1 MGTSKRSR
9 QKANREQGRAE
20 AQKNQARRKVRK
32 RAIQFGVGIPA
43 VILILILFVRI
54 VSGDSD
60 DTTTPTDTT
69 VLDTTVP
76 NSTETT
82 VAPTETV
89 PGAAITGETPCPAT
103 DGSAER
109 TTSFENAPQ
118 LCIDPSKT
126 YTATFTTS
134 QGVVEVEL
142 DTDNTPNTVNNF
154 VVLSRYK
161 YYDGSFFF
169 RTDTSIDII
178 QGGGQSNTDDP
189 GYSIEDEGS
198 GYTYVEGDFMMARTS
213 QPNSAGAQFFFA
225 TGPRVSALDG
235 QGTYV
240 KFGKVTAGLDVLKKI
255 MSQHQDNGGGNGAPN
270 PPVVVESVVIAE
282 K

>member
-9 QKANREQGRAE
+9 QKANRAQGRAE
-20 AQKNQARRKVRK
+20 AQKNEARRKVRK

-69 VLDTTVP
+69 ALDTTVP
-76 NSTETT
+76 GSTETT

-118 LCIDPSKT
+118 LCIDTSKT

-134 QGVVEVEL
+134 QGVIEVEL

-161 YYDGSFFF
+161 YYDTSFLF
-169 RTDTSIDII
+169 RADTSIDII

-189 GYSIEDEGS
+189 GYSIQDEGS

-255 MSQHQDNGGGNGAPN
+255 MSQHQDNGGGNSAPN
-270 PPVVVESVVIAE
+270 PPVVVESVVITE

>member
-9 QKANREQGRAE
+9 QKANRALGRAE
-20 AQKNQARRKVRK
+20 AQKTQSRRKVRK
-32 RAIQFGVGIPA
+32 RALQFGIGIPA
-43 VILILILFVRI
+43 VILILILFVRL

-60 DTTTPTDTT
+60 DTTTPTDSSG
-69 VLDTTVP
+69 V
-76 NSTETT
+76 ETT
-82 VAPTETV
+82 TADSTDPNTPPQTV
-89 PGAAITGETPCPAT
+89 PGVTITGQTPCPAT
-103 DGSAER
+103 DGSEER
-109 TTSFENAPQ
+109 ATSFENAPQ

-126 YTATFTTS
+126 YNATFTTS
-134 QGVVEVEL
+134 QGVIEVEL
-142 DTDNTPNTVNNF
+142 DTANTPNTVNNF

-161 YYDGSFFF
+161 YYDTSYLF

-189 GYSIEDEGS
+189 GYTIEDEGS

-225 TGPRVSALDG
+225 TGPKVSALDS

-240 KFGKVTAGLDVLKKI
+240 KFGKVTSGLDVLKKI
-255 MSQHQDNGGGNGAPN
+255 MSLHQDNGGGNGAPN
-270 PPVVVESVVIAE
+270 PAVVVESVVITE